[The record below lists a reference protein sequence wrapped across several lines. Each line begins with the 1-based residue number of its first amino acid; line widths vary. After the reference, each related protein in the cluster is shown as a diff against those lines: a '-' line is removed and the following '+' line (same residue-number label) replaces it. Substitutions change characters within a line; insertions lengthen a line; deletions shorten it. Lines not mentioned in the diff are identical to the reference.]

1 MAKSPK
7 NVTIYGRLSFPT
19 FDYQQAVKKNA
30 TSDFPKADVADVTP
44 DFNLLLEQPQL
55 DKLKNHILTEFL
67 PYCEAQHAKGDKR
80 DALDKA
86 QVAKL
91 VKMIEAEDWESQPP
105 YICIK
110 PVSAKTAELAPE
122 AVASVKILG
131 NKGTDIVQQAIVQDE
146 SELSVPDPDRVDY
159 PFIAPIGQTVH
170 SLYGGCYAAA
180 TLNLYAFVSG
190 KLPGF
195 SAAASVCVFKADGDR
210 FGGGVSVD
218 ADEMFLD

>member
-19 FDYQQAVKKNA
+19 FDYQQAVAKNA
-30 TSDFPKADVADVTP
+30 KSQFAKADAADVTP
-44 DFNLLLEQPQL
+44 DFNLLVEQAQL
-55 DKLKNHILTEFL
+55 DKLKNHLLTEFL
-67 PYCEAQHAKGDKR
+67 PYCVEQEKKGDKR
-80 DALDKA
+80 DALTQA
-86 QVAKL
+86 QADKL
-91 VKMIEAEDWESQPP
+91 VKLIESEDWDSQPP

-110 PVSAKTAELAPE
+110 PVPAKTQELAPE
-122 AVASVKILG
+122 ALASVKVLG

-146 SELSVPDPDRVDY
+146 SELAVPDPDRVDY
-159 PFIAPIGQTVH
+159 PAIMPIGQTVH

-210 FGGGVSVD
+210 FGGGVTVD
-218 ADEMFLD
+218 EDEMFLD